1 LAHVLCA
8 ILVTDNT
15 VEAKGAPLGNAFGVT
30 FAVFSCHSITRL
42 KIVGNI
48 PVGPKASHGVGVSS
62 LAVAGINHVVSLLLQ
77 IVSEIVLSLIV
88 SLLYPHDLLLQL
100 LWRLVQRCAKR
111 FTRICAG
118 ASMCSLCRTLEIISD
133 PSFLLNGLLHPL

>member
-1 LAHVLCA
+1 LTHVLCA

-15 VEAKGAPLGNAFGVT
+15 VEAKGAPLGNTFGVT
-30 FAVFSCHSITRL
+30 FAVVGCRNITRL

-62 LAVAGINHVVSLLLQ
+62 LAVAGIDHVVSLLLQ
-77 IVSEIVLSLIV
+77 IVSEIVLSLIIP
-88 SLLYPHDLLLQL
+88 LLYPHDLLLQL
-100 LWRLVQRCAKR
+100 LWRLVQRCAKL

-118 ASMCSLCRTLEIISD
+118 TSVYSLCCTLEIVTNAGF
-133 PSFLLNGLLHPL
+133 FLNSLLHPL